1 MTITVT
7 ALHIYPVKSLGSITV
22 ESARVL
28 RTGIQHDRNWMVVKP
43 DGTFLTQRTH
53 PQMALV
59 ETHIENNGLVLSS
72 FGMDSLQVP
81 APSADAPRIKTDVW
95 GDEVSAIDTGDAA
108 ADWLSQAIGES
119 CRLTTFPDSEP
130 RFCDP
135 SVARKDDHT
144 KFADAYPLLVISE
157 ASLEDL
163 NSRLATPV
171 TMDRFRPNI
180 VVSGCEA
187 FAEDTWKG
195 MEINGARFRML
206 DRCAR
211 CSVPTI
217 DPALGALSG
226 PEPIHTLN
234 SYRSEDDEV
243 YFGMNAASDG
253 ESLLSVGDT
262 VKLR

>member
-1 MTITVT
+1 MTVTVT
-7 ALHIYPVKSLGSITV
+7 ALHLYPVKSLGSITV
-22 ESARVL
+22 TSTKIL

-59 ETHIENNGLVLSS
+59 ETTIENNTLVLNS
-72 FGMDSLQVP
+72 FGMDPLYVP
-81 APSADAPRIKTDVW
+81 TPGTEAARLETEVW
-95 GDEVSAIDTGDAA
+95 GDGVSAIDTGDAA

-119 CRLTTFPDSEP
+119 CRLTLFPESEQ

-135 SVARKDDHT
+135 SVAKEGDHT
-144 KFADAYPLLVISE
+144 MFADAYPLLVISE

-171 TMDRFRPNI
+171 SMDRFRPNI
-180 VVSGCEA
+180 VVSGCAA
-187 FAEDTWKG
+187 FAEDTWKA
-195 MEINGARFRML
+195 MVINGARFRML

-217 DPALGALSG
+217 DPTLGTLSG

-234 SYRSEDDEV
+234 SYRSEGDEV

-253 ESLLSVGDT
+253 ESLISVGDA
-262 VKLR
+262 VELL